1 MTTAAIYSDDNLSSF
16 PPPYVYTVAA
26 CDGVSN
32 KSGQSEPLIVGADLA
47 PLPSTNSP
55 MTK

>member
-16 PPPYVYTVAA
+16 PPPYVYTVAV